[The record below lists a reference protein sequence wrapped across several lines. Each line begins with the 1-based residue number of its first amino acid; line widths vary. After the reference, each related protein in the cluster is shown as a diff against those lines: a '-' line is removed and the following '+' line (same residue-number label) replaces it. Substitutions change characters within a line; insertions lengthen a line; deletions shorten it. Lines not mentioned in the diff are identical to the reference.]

1 RPRLPPPPFLLPAEA
16 PAGQT
21 GALTLPRAHISARP
35 ARDPTSSG
43 EQAAALLVTFV
54 TFLGPPG
61 WILAHFDSYKQGSA

>member
-1 RPRLPPPPFLLPAEA
+1 MSAL
-16 PAGQT
+16 T
-21 GALTLPRAHISARP
+21 GAARLLRAPLRSLTLPRAHISARP